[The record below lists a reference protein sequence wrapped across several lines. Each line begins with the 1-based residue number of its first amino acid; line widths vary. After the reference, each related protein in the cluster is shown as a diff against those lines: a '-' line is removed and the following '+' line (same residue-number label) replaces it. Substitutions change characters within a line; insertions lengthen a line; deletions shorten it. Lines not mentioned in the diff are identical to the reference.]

1 MTREQKY
8 IEQLQALE
16 IYDPAF
22 DPEISTLCQLEREL
36 TRAKKEWSASA
47 PEGEKPSVQ
56 SPIYKTIQGI
66 RAEISAHRDSLGL
79 TPKGL
84 HRIKGS
90 YYETIRAGEMAETTK
105 AEEVTVLDMIRA
117 KYAV

>member
-8 IEQLQALE
+8 VEQLKALE

-47 PEGEKPSVQ
+47 KDDEKPSVT
-56 SPIYKTIQGI
+56 SPIYVQIQKI
-66 RAEISAHRDSLGL
+66 RAEIATHRDALGL

-90 YYETIRAGEMAETTK
+90 YYETIRAGEMAE
-105 AEEVTVLDMIRA
+105 ERPESEITVLDVSRQ
-117 KYAV
+117 KYAI

>member
-8 IEQLQALE
+8 VEQLKALE

-22 DPEISTLCQLEREL
+22 DPEISTLAQLEREL
-36 TRAKKEWSASA
+36 TRAKKEWSESA
-47 PEGEKPSVQ
+47 EDGKKPSVT
-56 SPIYKTIQGI
+56 SPIYIQMQKI
-66 RAEISAHRDSLGL
+66 RTEIATHRDALGL

-90 YYETIRAGEMAETTK
+90 YYETVRAGEMAEDQPEPET
-105 AEEVTVLDMIRA
+105 TVLDLIRQ